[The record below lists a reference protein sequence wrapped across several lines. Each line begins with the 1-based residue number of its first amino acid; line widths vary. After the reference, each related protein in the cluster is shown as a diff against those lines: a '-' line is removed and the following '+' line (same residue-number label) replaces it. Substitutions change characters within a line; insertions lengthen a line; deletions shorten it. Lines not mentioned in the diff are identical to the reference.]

1 VQQLAF
7 AGQTGGPDIRPKFH
21 SWSALKEPRLLAY
34 KLHSVVCPP
43 VARDI
48 DRGAIL
54 WNLSGDN
61 DVSKPKH
68 TLLPVLTVLFLIS
81 YGLLTMLVV
90 EQGRTIESQR
100 SLIRLLFD
108 DSVQL
113 SSLKGKAFQKQ
124 QAEAQA
130 QKKAPP
136 AHATPGDSQVQTPAR
151 PRADAKN
158 HSTSKLRRPLPQKPP
173 RDASDEADERRTLI
187 SI

>member
-1 VQQLAF
+1 MN
-7 AGQTGGPDIRPKFH
+7 GPDIRPKFL
-21 SWSALKEPRLLAY
+21 SWSALKESPLLAH
-34 KLHSVVCPP
+34 KLHSGVCPP
-43 VARDI
+43 VVRDI

-54 WNLSGDN
+54 WNLSGDNN

-68 TLLPVLTVLFLIS
+68 TLLPVLTVLFLVS

-90 EQGRTIESQR
+90 EQGRTIDSQR

-130 QKKAPP
+130 QAQKKAPP
-136 AHATPGDSQVQTPAR
+136 AHTTQRDSQVQTP
-151 PRADAKN
+151 PTSRADAKN

-173 RDASDEADERRTLI
+173 KDTSDEADERRTLI